1 MKKIL
6 ILTACLLALAPAR
19 ADDALAADAQSRRD
33 FIVKHAGKLAA
44 GEAQAAVQI
53 SAALQVNGNAV
64 LAALCRSS
72 DGRDALALWGS
83 TLLAQH
89 NLTPLA
95 QRLAQLA
102 LGDDGK
108 HDATAWFNEKNG
120 DDYRHAQTLGC
131 YTSALNRAL
140 QNTDD
145 AAARSGELLRQTAT
159 AAGVAELAA
168 AAAPAADAPAK
179 IRWVYGQLAPA
190 LQNPGDSASRLRAA
204 ALPPDAD
211 AAALKAFE
219 SGWQQGNTP

>member
-19 ADDALAADAQSRRD
+19 ADDALATDAQSRRD

-131 YTSALNRAL
+131 YTGALNRAL
-140 QNTDD
+140 QSTDD

-211 AAALKAFE
+211 AAAVKAFE

>member
-1 MKKIL
+1 M
-6 ILTACLLALAPAR
+6 TAL
-19 ADDALAADAQSRRD
+19 
-33 FIVKHAGKLAA
+33 
-44 GEAQAAVQI
+44 QAAPSPSALQKNTPD
-53 SAALQVNGNAV
+53 SAANSAPDTPPALQ
-64 LAALCRSS
+64 LACRSEA
-72 DGRDALALWGS
+72 GTAA
-83 TLLAQH
+83 
-89 NLTPLA
+89 LA

-131 YTSALNRAL
+131 YTGALNRAL

-159 AAGVAELAA
+159 AAGVAELEA

>member
-6 ILTACLLALAPAR
+6 ILTTCLLALAPAR

-131 YTSALNRAL
+131 YTGALNRAL
-140 QNTDD
+140 QSTDD

-159 AAGVAELAA
+159 AAGVAELEA

>member
-131 YTSALNRAL
+131 YTGALNRAL

-145 AAARSGELLRQTAT
+145 AAARNRGGCRRIRSGRCAC
-159 AAGVAELAA
+159 G
-168 AAAPAADAPAK
+168 
-179 IRWVYGQLAPA
+179 
-190 LQNPGDSASRLRAA
+190 
-204 ALPPDAD
+204 
-211 AAALKAFE
+211 
-219 SGWQQGNTP
+219 